1 MLQQLFTEI
10 RQTPLLEWIGVGFG
24 VAQVLLARANKIW
37 LYPCGIISVAVS
49 IYIFYQAGLFAES
62 GLNVYYLVMSFYGW
76 WLWIKRKGQPPLQ
89 VGWSTKREWLI
100 TAGIVVLGFV
110 LLYLILAHFT
120 SSTVPAWDAWVS
132 ATAWAGMWLL
142 ARRRIENWVLLNI
155 SNLFAIPLLFH
166 KGLPLYGLLTIFLFI
181 VAILGYLE
189 WRKILKQQNQSAPS
203 GVFDV

>member
-189 WRKILKQQNQSAPS
+189 WRKILKQQNQAAPS
-203 GVFDV
+203 RVFDV

>member
-189 WRKILKQQNQSAPS
+189 WRKILKQ
-203 GVFDV
+203 

>member
-76 WLWIKRKGQPPLQ
+76 WLWIKRKRQPPLQ

-189 WRKILKQQNQSAPS
+189 WRKILKQQNQAAPS
-203 GVFDV
+203 GFFDV

>member
-49 IYIFYQAGLFAES
+49 IYIFYRAGLFAES

>member
-100 TAGIVVLGFV
+100 TAGIVVSGFV

-189 WRKILKQQNQSAPS
+189 WRKILKQQNQAAPS
-203 GVFDV
+203 RVFDV